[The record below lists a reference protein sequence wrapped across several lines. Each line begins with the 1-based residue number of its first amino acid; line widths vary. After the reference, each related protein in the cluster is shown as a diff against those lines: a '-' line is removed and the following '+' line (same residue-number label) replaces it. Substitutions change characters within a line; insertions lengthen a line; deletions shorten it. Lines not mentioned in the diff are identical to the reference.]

1 MIHKYDIEKDNL
13 EMIYDRNNNSYS
25 LYYKGEKLPI
35 RKLNKKSYYKLVEAN
50 LRLINKSMVN
60 AIASNIENEINY
72 AKKIA

>member
-13 EMIYDRNNNSYS
+13 DLIYNKNSNSYS
-25 LYYKGEKLPI
+25 LYYNGEKLPI

-60 AIASNIENEINY
+60 TIANNIENEINY